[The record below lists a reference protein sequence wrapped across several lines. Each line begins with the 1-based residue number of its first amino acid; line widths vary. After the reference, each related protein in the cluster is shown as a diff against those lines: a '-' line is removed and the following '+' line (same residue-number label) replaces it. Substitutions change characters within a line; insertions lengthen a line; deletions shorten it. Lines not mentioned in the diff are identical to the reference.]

1 MMSERAFLQNALQ
14 GIALS
19 GAFAFVFVML
29 ATMNWIQALITIMC
43 VAFIVTSVIA
53 VMVFAGW
60 ELGVSESVAVVILIG
75 FSVDYV
81 VHISKHYQESAF
93 TGRYDR
99 IRESLKEMGISIV
112 SGAITTFGSGIF
124 LFGA

>member
-1 MMSERAFLQNALQ
+1 MQ

-29 ATMNWIQALITIMC
+29 ATMNWIQSILTILC
-43 VAFIVTSVIA
+43 VAFIVTSVIT

-81 VHISKHYQESAF
+81 VHLSKHYQESSF

-124 LFGA
+124 LFGAKIIVF